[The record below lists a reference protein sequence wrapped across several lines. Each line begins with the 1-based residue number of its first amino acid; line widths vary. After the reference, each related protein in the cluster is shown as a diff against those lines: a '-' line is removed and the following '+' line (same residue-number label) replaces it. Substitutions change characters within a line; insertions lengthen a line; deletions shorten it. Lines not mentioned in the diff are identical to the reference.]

1 MARTVI
7 VHIVGEDPVVAEM
20 DQEPQPSDN
29 FIQVTN
35 MRKRDGKE
43 VHYLSP
49 GVQSIIFPWSR
60 ITFLEIMV
68 DEEERGKVIDFFRLD

>member
-7 VHIVGEDPVVAEM
+7 IHIVGEDPVLGEM
-20 DQEPQPSDN
+20 DHEPQPSDN

-35 MRKRDGKE
+35 LRKRDGKE

-49 GVQSIIFPWSR
+49 GVQTVAFPWSR
-60 ITFLEIMV
+60 ITFLEFMV

>member
-7 VHIVGEDPVVAEM
+7 LHIVGEDPVIAEM
-20 DQEPQPSDN
+20 EQEPQPTDTYIHVSN
-29 FIQVTN
+29 L
-35 MRKRDGKE
+35 RKRDGKD

-49 GVQSIIFPWSR
+49 GVQSVMFPWSR

>member
-7 VHIVGEDPVVAEM
+7 VHIVGEDPVIAEM
-20 DQEPQPSDN
+20 DQEPQPTDS
-29 FIQVTN
+29 FIHVTN
-35 MRKRDGKE
+35 IRKRDGKE

-49 GVQSIIFPWSR
+49 GVQSVMFPWSR

>member
-1 MARTVI
+1 MARTV
-7 VHIVGEDPVVAEM
+7 VLHIVGEDPVIAEM
-20 DQEPQPSDN
+20 DQEPQPTDV
-29 FIQVTN
+29 FIHVTN

-49 GVQSIIFPWSR
+49 GVQSVMFPWSR

-68 DEEERGKVIDFFRLD
+68 DEEERGKVVDFFRLD

>member
-7 VHIVGEDPVVAEM
+7 LHIVGEEPVIGEM
-20 DQEPQPSDN
+20 EQEPQPSDN

-35 MRKRDGKE
+35 LRKRDGKE

-49 GVQSIIFPWSR
+49 GVQSVLFPWGR
-60 ITFLEIMV
+60 ITFVEFMV